1 VWIDDHNKLL
11 RKKGKKNI
19 PGGKSVDKS
28 GYHGKPEPIII
39 RGKPGPH
46 LRRHGI
52 SHLLKKRKRS
62 VTILFKFR

>member
-1 VWIDDHNKLL
+1 VWIDDHNKL
-11 RKKGKKNI
+11 RKKGKNI

-28 GYHGKPEPIII
+28 GYHGKPEPTI

-62 VTILFKFR
+62 VTLMLQFR